1 MDKNGI
7 TLMNSS
13 YTRLAGHVKSR
24 WSIIIAFVWGFAEA
38 TAFFIVPD
46 VYLGF
51 VALFNWRRG
60 LSAMVA
66 ALIGAMLGG
75 SVMYVLAMNNPSGI
89 NMFLTR
95 VPLIDSTLVND
106 VADKMRTDGP
116 ITLLTGPLKGTPYKI
131 YAAQAGEQSLPFL
144 YFLLMTI
151 PARLERFL
159 PVVLVFG
166 AIGKWFGTF
175 CEKHTKLVMGSYALM
190 WGIIYFVFI
199 SYFNF
204 H

>member
-1 MDKNGI
+1 MGI
-7 TLMNSS
+7 SNSS
-13 YTRLAGHVKSR
+13 YVRLSSHAKSR

-60 LSAMVA
+60 LSAAVA

-75 SVMYVLAMNNPSGI
+75 SVMYILAMNNPSAI

-95 VPLIDSTLVND
+95 VPLIDSALVND
-106 VADKMRTDGP
+106 VANQTHTYGL
-116 ITLLTGPLKGTPYKI
+116 TAVLTGPLKGTPYKI

-166 AIGKWFGTF
+166 GIGKWFGTF

>member
-1 MDKNGI
+1 
-7 TLMNSS
+7 MNSS
-13 YTRLAGHVKSR
+13 YARFSDHAKSI

-60 LSAMVA
+60 LWAMIA

-75 SVMYVLAMNNPSGI
+75 SVMYTLAMNNPSGL
-89 NMFLTR
+89 NLFLTR

-106 VADKMRTDGP
+106 VADKMRTDGL
-116 ITLLTGPLKGTPYKI
+116 ITLLNGPLRGTPYKI

-166 AIGKWFGTF
+166 GIGKWFGTF
-175 CEKHTKLVMGSYALM
+175 CEKHTKFVVVGYALL

-199 SYFNF
+199 YYFNF

>member
-1 MDKNGI
+1 
-7 TLMNSS
+7 MNSS
-13 YTRLAGHVKSR
+13 YTRFSDHAKSS

-60 LSAMVA
+60 LSAMIA
-66 ALIGAMLGG
+66 ALIGAILGG
-75 SVMYVLAMNNPSGI
+75 SVMYVLAMNNPSGL
-89 NMFLTR
+89 NQFLTR
-95 VPLIDSTLVND
+95 VPLIDATLVND
-106 VADKMRTDGP
+106 VGDKMRVDGL
-116 ITLLTGPLKGTPYKI
+116 ITLLNGPLRGTPYKI

-166 AIGKWFGTF
+166 GIGKWFRAF
-175 CEKHTKLVMGSYALM
+175 CEKHTRFVVSSYALM

-199 SYFNF
+199 QYFSF

>member
-1 MDKNGI
+1 
-7 TLMNSS
+7 MNSS
-13 YTRLAGHVKSR
+13 YTRFSDHAKSS

-60 LSAMVA
+60 LSAMIA
-66 ALIGAMLGG
+66 ALIGAILGG
-75 SVMYVLAMNNPSGI
+75 SVMYVLAMNNPSGL
-89 NMFLTR
+89 NLFLTR
-95 VPLIDSTLVND
+95 VPLIDTTLVND
-106 VADKMRTDGP
+106 VADKMRTDGL
-116 ITLLTGPLKGTPYKI
+116 ITLLHGPLRGTPYKI

-166 AIGKWFGTF
+166 GIGKWFGIF
-175 CEKHTKLVMGSYALM
+175 CEKHTKFVVSSYALM

-199 SYFNF
+199 YYFHF

>member
-1 MDKNGI
+1 
-7 TLMNSS
+7 MNPS
-13 YTRLAGHVKSR
+13 YALFSDHTKSI

-51 VALFNWRRG
+51 VALFNCRQG
-60 LSAMVA
+60 LPAMIA
-66 ALIGAMLGG
+66 ALIGAIVGG
-75 SVMYVLAMNNPSGI
+75 SVMYILAMNNPSGL
-89 NMFLTR
+89 NLFLTR
-95 VPLIDSTLVND
+95 IPLINATLVDD
-106 VADKMRTDGP
+106 VANKMRTDGL
-116 ITLLTGPLKGTPYKI
+116 ITMLNGPLRGIPYKI
-131 YAAQAGEQSLPFL
+131 YAVQAGEQSLPFL

-166 AIGKWFGTF
+166 GLGKWFGTF
-175 CEKHTKLVMGSYALM
+175 CEKHTKFVVGGYALM
-190 WGIIYFVFI
+190 WGIIYFVFVH
-199 SYFNF
+199 FLDF

>member
-1 MDKNGI
+1 
-7 TLMNSS
+7 MNSS
-13 YTRLAGHVKSR
+13 YARFSNHAKSR

-38 TAFFIVPD
+38 TAFCIVPD

-51 VALFNWRRG
+51 VALFNRRRG
-60 LSAMVA
+60 LSAMIA
-66 ALIGAMLGG
+66 ALIGAVVGG
-75 SVMYVLAMNNPSGI
+75 SVMYILAMNNPSGL

-106 VADKMRTDGP
+106 VANKMRADGL
-116 ITLLTGPLKGTPYKI
+116 ITLLNGPLRGTPYKI
-131 YAAQAGEQSLPFL
+131 YAAQAGEQSLSFL

-166 AIGKWFGTF
+166 GIGKWFGTF
-175 CEKHTKLVMGSYALM
+175 CEKYTKFVVGNYALM
-190 WGIIYFVFI
+190 WGLIYFVFI
-199 SYFNF
+199 YYFHF

>member
-1 MDKNGI
+1 
-7 TLMNSS
+7 MNSS
-13 YTRLAGHVKSR
+13 YARLAGHVKSR

-46 VYLGF
+46 VYVGF

-66 ALIGAMLGG
+66 TLIGAMLGG
-75 SVMYVLAMNNPSGI
+75 SVMYVLAMNNPSAI

-95 VPLIDSTLVND
+95 VPLIDSALVNE
-106 VADKMRTDGP
+106 VANQTHTYGL
-116 ITLLTGPLKGTPYKI
+116 TAVLTGPLKGTPYKI

-166 AIGKWFGTF
+166 GIGKRFGTF
-175 CEKHTKLVMGSYALM
+175 CEKHTKLVMSSYALM

>member
-1 MDKNGI
+1 MGI
-7 TLMNSS
+7 SNSS
-13 YTRLAGHVKSR
+13 YVRLSSHAKSR

-51 VALFNWRRG
+51 VALFDWRRG

-75 SVMYVLAMNNPSGI
+75 SVMYILAMNNPSEI

-95 VPLIDSTLVND
+95 VPLIDSALVND
-106 VADKMRTDGP
+106 VANQTHTYGL
-116 ITLLTGPLKGTPYKI
+116 TAVLTGPLKGTPYKI

-166 AIGKWFGTF
+166 GIGRWFGTF

>member
-1 MDKNGI
+1 
-7 TLMNSS
+7 MNSS
-13 YTRLAGHVKSR
+13 YARLAGHVKSR

-66 ALIGAMLGG
+66 TLIGAMLGG

-95 VPLIDSTLVND
+95 VPLIDSSLVND
-106 VADKMRTDGP
+106 VANQTHTYGL
-116 ITLLTGPLKGTPYKI
+116 TAVLTGPLKGTPYKI

-166 AIGKWFGTF
+166 GIGKRFGTF
-175 CEKHTKLVMGSYALM
+175 CEKHTNLVMGSYTLM

>member
-1 MDKNGI
+1 
-7 TLMNSS
+7 
-13 YTRLAGHVKSR
+13 
-24 WSIIIAFVWGFAEA
+24 VWGFAEA

-51 VALFNWRRG
+51 VALFDWRRG

-75 SVMYVLAMNNPSGI
+75 SVMYILAMNNPSEI

-95 VPLIDSTLVND
+95 VPLIDSALVND
-106 VADKMRTDGP
+106 VANQTHTYGL
-116 ITLLTGPLKGTPYKI
+116 TAVLTGPLKGTPYKI

-166 AIGKWFGTF
+166 GIGRWFGTF

-190 WGIIYFVFI
+190 WGNIYFVFI
-199 SYFNF
+199 AYFNF

>member
-1 MDKNGI
+1 
-7 TLMNSS
+7 MNSS
-13 YTRLAGHVKSR
+13 YTRFSDHAKSS

-60 LSAMVA
+60 LSAMIA
-66 ALIGAMLGG
+66 ALIGAILGG
-75 SVMYVLAMNNPSGI
+75 SVMYVLAMNNPSGL
-89 NMFLTR
+89 NLFLTR
-95 VPLIDSTLVND
+95 VPLIDATLVNN
-106 VADKMRTDGP
+106 VADKMRTDGL
-116 ITLLTGPLKGTPYKI
+116 ITLLNGPLRGTPYKI

-166 AIGKWFGTF
+166 GIGKWFGTF
-175 CEKHTKLVMGSYALM
+175 CEKHTKFVVSSYALM

-199 SYFNF
+199 YYFHF

>member
-1 MDKNGI
+1 
-7 TLMNSS
+7 MNSS
-13 YTRLAGHVKSR
+13 YTRFSDHAKSS
-24 WSIIIAFVWGFAEA
+24 WSIVIAFVWGFAEA

-60 LSAMVA
+60 LSAMIA
-66 ALIGAMLGG
+66 ALIGAILGG
-75 SVMYVLAMNNPSGI
+75 SVMYVLAMNNPSGL
-89 NMFLTR
+89 NLFLTR
-95 VPLIDSTLVND
+95 VPLIDATLVND
-106 VADKMRTDGP
+106 VADKMRTDGL
-116 ITLLTGPLKGTPYKI
+116 ITLLNGPLRGTPYKI

-166 AIGKWFGTF
+166 GIGKWFGTF
-175 CEKHTKLVMGSYALM
+175 CEKHTKFVVGGYALM

-199 SYFNF
+199 YYFHF

>member
-1 MDKNGI
+1 MNS
-7 TLMNSS
+7 LNSS
-13 YTRLAGHVKSR
+13 YASFSDHVNSK
-24 WSIIIAFVWGFAEA
+24 WSIIIGFLWGFAEA

-66 ALIGAMLGG
+66 TLIGAMLGG
-75 SVMYVLAMNNPSGI
+75 SVMYVLAMNNLSGM

-106 VADKMRTDGP
+106 VGDKMRADGL

-131 YAAQAGEQSLPFL
+131 YAAQAGGQSLPFL

-159 PVVLVFG
+159 PVVLIFG
-166 AIGKWFGTF
+166 GIGKWFGTF

>member
-1 MDKNGI
+1 MDKKGSA
-7 TLMNSS
+7 LMNSS
-13 YTRLAGHVKSR
+13 YTRFSDHAKSS
-24 WSIIIAFVWGFAEA
+24 WSIIIAFLCGFAEA

-60 LSAMVA
+60 LSAMIA
-66 ALIGAMLGG
+66 ALIGAILGG
-75 SVMYVLAMNNPSGI
+75 SVMYVVAMNNPSGL
-89 NMFLTR
+89 NLFLTR
-95 VPLIDSTLVND
+95 VPLIDTTLVND
-106 VADKMRTDGP
+106 VADKMRTDGL
-116 ITLLTGPLKGTPYKI
+116 ITLLHGPLRGTPYKI

-151 PARLERFL
+151 PALLERFL

-166 AIGKWFGTF
+166 GIGQWFGTF
-175 CEKHTKLVMGSYALM
+175 CENHTKFVVGSYALM

-199 SYFNF
+199 QYFNF

>member
-1 MDKNGI
+1 MNS
-7 TLMNSS
+7 LNSS
-13 YTRLAGHVKSR
+13 YARFSDHVNSK
-24 WSIIIAFVWGFAEA
+24 WSIIIGFLWGFAEA

-66 ALIGAMLGG
+66 TLIGAMLGG
-75 SVMYVLAMNNPSGI
+75 SVMYVLAMNNLSGM

-106 VADKMRTDGP
+106 VGDKMRADGL

-131 YAAQAGEQSLPFL
+131 YAAQAGGQSLPFL

-159 PVVLVFG
+159 PVVLIFG
-166 AIGKWFGTF
+166 GIGKWFGTF
-175 CEKHTKLVMGSYALM
+175 CEKHPKLVMGSYALM

>member
-1 MDKNGI
+1 
-7 TLMNSS
+7 MNSS
-13 YTRLAGHVKSR
+13 YTRFSDHAKSS

-60 LSAMVA
+60 LSAMIA
-66 ALIGAMLGG
+66 ALIGAILGG
-75 SVMYVLAMNNPSGI
+75 SVMYVLAMNNPSGL
-89 NMFLTR
+89 NLFLTR
-95 VPLIDSTLVND
+95 VPLIDTILVND
-106 VADKMRTDGP
+106 VADKMRTDGL
-116 ITLLTGPLKGTPYKI
+116 ITLLNGPLRGTPYKI

-151 PARLERFL
+151 SARLERFL

-166 AIGKWFGTF
+166 GIGKWFGTF
-175 CEKHTKLVMGSYALM
+175 CENHTKFVVGSYALM

-199 SYFNF
+199 YYFHF

>member
-1 MDKNGI
+1 
-7 TLMNSS
+7 MNSS
-13 YTRLAGHVKSR
+13 YARFSAHTKSI

-60 LSAMVA
+60 LRAMIA
-66 ALIGAMLGG
+66 ALIGAMAGG
-75 SVMYVLAMNNPSGI
+75 SVMYILARENPSGL
-89 NMFLTR
+89 NLFLTH
-95 VPLIDSTLVND
+95 VPMINAPLVED
-106 VADKMRTDGP
+106 VGNKMHSDGL
-116 ITLLTGPLKGTPYKI
+116 ITLLNGPLRGIPYKI
-131 YAAQAGEQSLPFL
+131 YAVQAGEQSLSFL

-159 PVVLVFG
+159 PVVLILG
-166 AIGKWFGTF
+166 GMGKWFGSF
-175 CEKHTKLVMGSYALM
+175 FEKHTKFVVGGYALM
-190 WGIIYFVFI
+190 WGIIYFVFVY
-199 SYFNF
+199 YFNF

>member
-1 MDKNGI
+1 
-7 TLMNSS
+7 MNSS
-13 YTRLAGHVKSR
+13 YVRLTGHVKSR
-24 WSIIIAFVWGFAEA
+24 WSIIIAFLWGFAEA

-66 ALIGAMLGG
+66 TLIGAILGG
-75 SVMYVLAMNNPSGI
+75 SVMYVLAMNSPSGI

-95 VPLIDSTLVND
+95 VPLIDSALVNA
-106 VADKMRTDGP
+106 VANQTHTYGL
-116 ITLLTGPLKGTPYKI
+116 TAVLTGPLKGTPYKL

-166 AIGKWFGTF
+166 GIGKWFGTF

-199 SYFNF
+199 SYFRF